1 MEYDVVYILKND
13 IDPSELRYSL
23 RSLENFPHGKVW
35 FFGGA
40 PEGIKPDRQVIIRQ
54 HGATKWEKVRN
65 TIRTVCETD
74 EVSSSFWLF
83 NDDFFCMKPCGYFPP
98 IFNGTLYSRIVEIEN
113 RAKAMTP
120 YSLQLRKTAELL
132 DSKDMDVL
140 NYAVHLPMLIDKQRA
155 LVVLDE
161 FKTCPMFR
169 SLYGNSCGIGG
180 LFHKDVKIYD
190 PKEEPDPDAYWLS
203 TTNESFSKGKVGE
216 YIRKQFQKECVYELG

>member
-1 MEYDVVYILKND
+1 MDVVYILRNG
-13 IDPSELRYSL
+13 IDSEELKYSL
-23 RSLENFPHGKVW
+23 RSLKNFPHDKVW
-35 FFGGA
+35 FFGGV
-40 PEGIKPDRQVIIRQ
+40 PKGLKPDVQVAFRQEGRN
-54 HGATKWEKVRN
+54 KWEKVRN
-65 TIRTVCETD
+65 SLIRVCKTE
-74 EVSSSFWLF
+74 ELSSSFWLF

-98 IFNGTLYSRIVEIEN
+98 IFNGTLYSRIVEIEDK
-113 RAKAMTP
+113 AKAMTP

-203 TTNESFSKGKVGE
+203 TTNESFKRGRVGE
-216 YIRKQFQKECVYELG
+216 YIRSVFKEESMYER